1 MSQSLKMEQRI
12 VKYSRAFVEVQ
23 NEKNALFALTLNVSF
38 FAARTRQCYH
48 AQTSDQ
54 SRLPP
59 LHIPVTSQS
68 HQSQSTNNFFFS
80 GLSNQE
86 HHQVNKSADRRR
98 NAGMVK
104 ISS

>member
-68 HQSQSTNNFFFS
+68 HQSQSIIIFFS